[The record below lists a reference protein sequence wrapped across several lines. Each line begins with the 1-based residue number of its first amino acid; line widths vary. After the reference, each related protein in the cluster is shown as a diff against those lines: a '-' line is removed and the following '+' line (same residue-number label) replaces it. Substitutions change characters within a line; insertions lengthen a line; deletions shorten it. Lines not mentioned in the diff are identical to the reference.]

1 MHWDEHTDKSIPICS
16 NMKQFFELQV
26 RYGMISKAVQLEVSD
41 RTGKHYMYVHL
52 EFELITLANLIQL
65 FIKTNHPV

>member
-41 RTGKHYMYVHL
+41 RTGKHCMYVHL
-52 EFELITLANLIQL
+52 EYE
-65 FIKTNHPV
+65 

>member
-1 MHWDEHTDKSIPICS
+1 MT
-16 NMKQFFELQV
+16 QFFELQV

>member
-1 MHWDEHTDKSIPICS
+1 MHWDEHNDKSIPICS

-41 RTGKHYMYVHL
+41 RTGKHCMFVHL
-52 EFELITLANLIQL
+52 EYKKIDYFNPT
-65 FIKTNHPV
+65 FF